1 MPNLIA
7 FSYQDAPLRVETDT
21 DGEPLF
27 HAGDLC
33 AILGYA
39 NPRDAVR
46 RHVDAED
53 VVKRDTLSAGGLQE
67 ATWVREPGLWSLIL
81 GSETAAARPVKR
93 WVTAEVLPSIRKT
106 GGYAITGANLAAEVA
121 QLRGQVERLSRLL
134 PSVKRRTQYD
144 VIRDKVAAYLAKHRP
159 ALINPDIIA
168 AEILHKRTLSPAE
181 HAAVMAGFRQMGYKD
196 WRR

>member
-1 MPNLIA
+1 MTNLIA
-7 FSYQDAPLRVETDT
+7 FAYQDAPLRVETDT

-46 RHVDAED
+46 RHVDPED

-67 ATWVREPGLWSLIL
+67 TTWVREPGPWSLVL
-81 GSETAAARPVKR
+81 GSETSAAKPVKR

-106 GGYAITGANLAAEVA
+106 GGYQAPALADELSALRAEVNN
-121 QLRGQVERLSRLL
+121 L
-134 PSVKRRTQYD
+134 KRRLGAPTPKRSHHD
-144 VIRDKVAAYLAKHRP
+144 VIRDKVAA
-159 ALINPDIIA
+159 
-168 AEILHKRTLSPAE
+168 
-181 HAAVMAGFRQMGYKD
+181 VMAGCRQMGYLD